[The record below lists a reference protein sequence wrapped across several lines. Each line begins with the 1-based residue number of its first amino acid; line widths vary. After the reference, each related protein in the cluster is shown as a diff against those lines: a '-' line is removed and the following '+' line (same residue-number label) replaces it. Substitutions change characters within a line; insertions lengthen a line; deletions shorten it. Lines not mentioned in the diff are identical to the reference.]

1 MPNEAIIEE
10 TEEVDVLTL
19 LAKQSEKVGT
29 EDAEDDGLGDDA
41 PATIEEYQALL
52 ARKDEIIGKRNK
64 SIKKAKDAQHRT
76 QDERDK
82 ALAQLSSNADVSE
95 RTRSDTEAERH
106 EQETQDWK
114 DRYEENPASIFDYIS
129 HLQNER
135 DNNLAGYLQD
145 QFSKLGGEITG
156 LRTATNPTRI
166 KLADRVNELRQI
178 PKFAN
183 MNDDALFSIAEV
195 LGDAKVKAPRGSVSG
210 KRVQADKKPA
220 PNYGGLTRD
229 ELRKKQGFKPRG

>member
-1 MPNEAIIEE
+1 MSNEAIIEE
-10 TEEVDVLTL
+10 TEVDVLTL

-29 EDAEDDGLGDDA
+29 EDAEEDELGGEA
-41 PATIEEYQALL
+41 PSTIEEYQALL
-52 ARKDEIIGKRNK
+52 AKKDEIIGKRNK

-82 ALAQLSSNADVSE
+82 AIAQLSSNADVNE
-95 RTRSDTEAERH
+95 RTRSSSEAERH

-114 DRYEENPASIFDYIS
+114 DRYEEDPSSIFDYIS

-135 DNNLAGYLQD
+135 DTNLAGYLQD
-145 QFSKLGGEITG
+145 QFATLGGEITG

-166 KLADRVNELRQI
+166 RLADKVNELRHI

-183 MNDDALFSIAEV
+183 MSDDNLFAVAEV
-195 LGDAKVKAPRGSVSG
+195 LGEAKVKTQGRGSITG
-210 KRVQADKKPA
+210 KRVQTDKKP
-220 PNYGGLTRD
+220 PPDYGGLTRD